1 MKIENVNEIVKLG
14 QKVTSNRGECI
25 GYAINERKYNGKIV
39 KVNKKSIIVDL
50 EGVGEKKFNYW
61 KSTDRDG
68 LGFKMNNFRHFFK
81 SEGNIYGIIEV
92 M

>member
-1 MKIENVNEIVKLG
+1 MKIENVNEIVELG
-14 QKVTSNRGECI
+14 QKVTSHRGECI
-25 GYAINERKYNGKIV
+25 GHIINERKYDGKIV

-50 EGVGEKKFNYW
+50 EGVGKKKFNYW

-68 LGFKMNNFRHFFK
+68 LGFKMNKFSHLFK
-81 SEGNIYGIIEV
+81 SEGNLYGIIEI